1 MLHFQRWKAALILLV
16 VAAGVVVT
24 VPNFIPADVVAN
36 WPNWLPKRQMVLGL
50 DLRGGAHLLL
60 AVDRDSLVQD
70 RVKTLEGDI
79 RQTLRDQR
87 IGYRNLAARG
97 QTVSF
102 TLREPADAERAMTA
116 LQPLAAPIQSGLFG
130 QGTLSEVAL
139 RDEGGRIT
147 ASLTDEGVE
156 ARMRSA
162 VSQSVEVLERRLNAL
177 GTTEPSI
184 QAEGSERILVQV
196 PGLGEEDTR
205 RLKDILGQT
214 ARMTFHMEC
223 AEGNLAE
230 AQQVG
235 PPPGCQIS
243 ESAANEDSD
252 PGNDEPP
259 MLIESRAL
267 LSGDDLADAQPA
279 FDQQT
284 NQPIV
289 TFRFNARGGAI
300 FGEVTQA
307 NVGRRFAVV
316 LDEKYITAPVIR
328 SAILG
333 GTGQIEGNFTVESAQ
348 NLAVLLRAGALP
360 ADLTIIEERTV
371 GPSLGQ
377 DSIRAGQM
385 AALIGVLAVTV
396 FMIVGYGLTL
406 GGFAILS
413 LLANLFLMVGI
424 LTVLGATLTLP
435 GIAGI
440 VLTVGM
446 AVDSNVLIYERMREE
461 ARAGRSTL
469 NAIQSGFNLALGTI
483 IDSNLTTLIAALA
496 MFSLGSG
503 PIRGFAVTL
512 AIGIITTLF
521 TAYWLTALIVA
532 LWVRAAR
539 PKALPI

>member
-16 VAAGVVVT
+16 VLGGIIAT
-24 VPNFIPADVVAN
+24 LPNFFSAETVAS
-36 WPNWLPKRQMVLGL
+36 WPDFLPKKQLKLGL

-60 AVDRDSLVQD
+60 EVDRESLIKD
-70 RVKTLEGDI
+70 RVETLTGDI
-79 RQTLRDQR
+79 RQTLREER
-87 IGYRNLAARG
+87 IGYRNLTARG
-97 QTVSF
+97 QSVSF
-102 TLREPADAERAMTA
+102 TLREPGDAARALEV

-130 QGTLSEVAL
+130 QGALSEVAL
-139 RDEGGRIT
+139 DENNGRIAAT
-147 ASLTDEGVE
+147 LTDEGVE

-162 VSQSVEVLERRLNAL
+162 VTQSVQVLERRVNAL

-184 QAEGSERILVQV
+184 QAQGSERILVQV
-196 PGLGEEDTR
+196 PGLADTTQ
-205 RLKDILGQT
+205 LKQILGQT

-223 AEGNLAE
+223 AESSPDP
-230 AQQVG
+230 QS
-235 PPPGCQIS
+235 PPPGCELI
-243 ESAANEDSD
+243 ESAE
-252 PGNDEPP
+252 GDEPP
-259 MLIESRAL
+259 IPVESRAL

-289 TFRFNARGGAI
+289 TFRFNARGGQI
-300 FGEVTQA
+300 FADVTQQ

-316 LDEKYITAPVIR
+316 LDEKFITAPVIR
-328 SAILG
+328 TPILG
-333 GTGQIEGNFTVESAQ
+333 GSGQIEGNFTVESAQ
-348 NLAVLLRAGALP
+348 NLSVLLRAGALP
-360 ADLTIIEERTV
+360 ADLTIVEERTV

-377 DSIRAGQM
+377 DSIEAGQM
-385 AALIGVLAVTV
+385 AALIGTLAVTA
-396 FMIVGYGLTL
+396 FMIAIYGVIL
-406 GGFAILS
+406 GGISVLA
-413 LLANLFLMVGI
+413 LLGNLALIVGT
-424 LTVLGATLTLP
+424 LTALGATLTLP

-461 ARAGRSTL
+461 ARQGRSTI
-469 NAIQSGFNLALGTI
+469 NAIQSGFSLALATI
-483 IDSNLTTLIAALA
+483 IDSNLTTLIAAIA

-521 TAYWLTALIVA
+521 TAYLLTRLMVA
-532 LWVRAAR
+532 LWVGATR

>member
-1 MLHFQRWKAALILLV
+1 MLHFPRWQAALILFV
-16 VAAGVVVT
+16 VFAGILAT
-24 VPNFIPADVVAN
+24 IPNFISRETLAT
-36 WPNWLPKRQMVLGL
+36 WPDMLPSRQMVLGL

-60 AVDRDSLVQD
+60 EVDRNGLLEDRSESL
-70 RVKTLEGDI
+70 TGDI

-87 IGYRNLAARG
+87 IGYRNLASRG
-97 QTVSF
+97 NTVSF
-102 TLREPADAERAMTA
+102 TLRDPADAQRALTA
-116 LQPLAAPIQSGLFG
+116 LQPLAEAVQSGIFG
-130 QGTLSEVAL
+130 QGTLAEIVLA
-139 RDEGGRIT
+139 EENGRIT
-147 ASLTDEGVE
+147 ATLTDEGIE

-162 VSQSVEVLERRLNAL
+162 VTQSVQVLDRRLNAL

-196 PGLGEEDTR
+196 PGLEDTTQ
-205 RLKDILGQT
+205 LKEILGQT

-223 AEGNLAE
+223 AE
-230 AQQVG
+230 QVAPG
-235 PPPGCQIS
+235 AAPPPGCELI
-243 ESAANEDSD
+243 ESAE
-252 PGNDEPP
+252 GDEPP
-259 MLIESRAL
+259 ISVESRAL

-284 NQPIV
+284 NEPIV
-289 TFRFNARGGAI
+289 TFRFNTRGATV

-307 NVGRRFAVV
+307 NVGRRFAIV
-316 LDEKYITAPVIR
+316 LDDKFITAPVIR
-328 SAILG
+328 SPILG

-348 NLAVLLRAGALP
+348 NVSVLLRAGALP
-360 ADLTIIEERTV
+360 ADLTIVEERTV

-377 DSIRAGQM
+377 DSIKAGQM
-385 AALIGVLAVTV
+385 AALIGILAVTV
-396 FMIVGYGLTL
+396 FIIACYGPLMGGIAIV
-406 GGFAILS
+406 A
-413 LLANLFLMVGI
+413 LLANLALMMGV
-424 LTVLGATLTLP
+424 LTLLGATLTLP

-461 ARAGRSTL
+461 ARAGRSTI
-469 NAIQSGFNLALGTI
+469 NAIQSGFSLALSTI

-512 AIGIITTLF
+512 AIGILTTLF
-521 TAYWLTALIVA
+521 TAYLLTRLMVA
-532 LWVRAAR
+532 TWVQVSR